1 MINNHPNTQLLTD
14 YATGGLSMAP
24 LISITTHLQFCDQCR
39 EAVSGLNILGG
50 ELLTECDEAELSDD
64 LLAQT
69 LAMLDAP
76 MATNTD
82 AEAAAG
88 HPSLVSVRTLQVS
101 FLNTCIGS

>member
-50 ELLTECDEAELSDD
+50 ELLTE
-64 LLAQT
+64 
-69 LAMLDAP
+69 
-76 MATNTD
+76 
-82 AEAAAG
+82 
-88 HPSLVSVRTLQVS
+88 V
-101 FLNTCIGS
+101 

>member
-1 MINNHPNTQLLTD
+1 
-14 YATGGLSMAP
+14 MAP

-50 ELLTECDEAELSDD
+50 ELLTECDEAELSED

-76 MATNTD
+76 MMAN
-82 AEAAAG
+82 AETAAR
-88 HPSLVSVRTLQVS
+88 PLSPVSARTLQVN
-101 FLNTCIGS
+101 FLSTCIGF